1 MEEQDG
7 AGAWSSGEDGNGSG
21 PSVPGRWLYNG
32 TGEGPPPLLT
42 DAWLVP
48 LFYALVMALGLLG
61 NALLL
66 FVLSRR
72 RGVRTA
78 THCYLANL
86 AITDVVFLLCCVPFT
101 ATLYPLPGWVFGE
114 FMCKFV
120 NYVQQVTVQATCLT
134 LTAMSVDRCYA
145 TLFPLRSLR
154 HRTAHS
160 AMAISTAIWLGEAA
174 PREPHPSSAPP
185 IPHPQHPSPSFPSPR
200 MRERSSRET
209 AKRRCREK
217 AEIREY
223 LPYSPLFSPPAAH
236 LALPPP
242 PPPATSA
249 SFLFSPKGPAP
260 RLTLFRHLRL
270 PGPFT
275 WPWLMLLPLSPSPPL
290 SSFPSPPPFSSS
302 PSSSSPLLPSPFF
315 LFPFSSLFLLPPFP
329 SSSCLFLLPPFPS
342 SSCLFL
348 LPLSPSSS
356 CLFLPSSSLSSSPSS
371 FSSLLPLLLST
382 LPSPPPL
389 PSPPA
394 ASSFSP
400 HSFSS
405 FSLPLPLSFSSSPGS
420 LALAVPAALPPR
432 LELGYWYGLRIYCT
446 EAFASQSG
454 ARALGLYTF
463 LVAYLLPLATIVL
476 CAACVLHR
484 LRRPAVGPLEAGHQA
499 PPGPPPSRARVS
511 RMVVAVVVVFAVC
524 WGPIQLFLLLQGLAP
539 PARPS
544 YTTYKLKTWANCM
557 SYANS
562 ALNPLVYAFLGHN
575 FRKSFHKAI
584 PLLSRPPAP
593 GALPPTRGL
602 VPLA

>member
-1 MEEQDG
+1 MEEKDG
-7 AGAWSSGEDGNGSG
+7 AGNGSR
-21 PSVPGRWLYNG
+21 PSIPGRWLDNG

-72 RGVRTA
+72 RGTRTA

-86 AITDVVFLLCCVPFT
+86 AVTDVVFLLCCVPFT

-154 HRTAHS
+154 HRTAHG
-160 AMAISTAIWLGEAA
+160 AMAVSTAIWL
-174 PREPHPSSAPP
+174 
-185 IPHPQHPSPSFPSPR
+185 
-200 MRERSSRET
+200 
-209 AKRRCREK
+209 
-217 AEIREY
+217 
-223 LPYSPLFSPPAAH
+223 
-236 LALPPP
+236 
-242 PPPATSA
+242 
-249 SFLFSPKGPAP
+249 
-260 RLTLFRHLRL
+260 
-270 PGPFT
+270 
-275 WPWLMLLPLSPSPPL
+275 
-290 SSFPSPPPFSSS
+290 
-302 PSSSSPLLPSPFF
+302 
-315 LFPFSSLFLLPPFP
+315 
-329 SSSCLFLLPPFPS
+329 
-342 SSCLFL
+342 
-348 LPLSPSSS
+348 
-356 CLFLPSSSLSSSPSS
+356 
-371 FSSLLPLLLST
+371 
-382 LPSPPPL
+382 
-389 PSPPA
+389 
-394 ASSFSP
+394 
-400 HSFSS
+400 
-405 FSLPLPLSFSSSPGS
+405 GS

-446 EAFASQSG
+446 EVFPSLSG
-454 ARALGLYTF
+454 ARALGVYTF
-463 LVAYLLPLATIVL
+463 LVAYLLPLATIGL

-499 PPGPPPSRARVS
+499 PPGPRPSRARVS

-524 WGPIQLFLLLQGLAP
+524 WGPIQLFLLLQGLTP
-539 PARPS
+539 SARPS
-544 YTTYKLKTWANCM
+544 YTTYKFKTWANCM

-593 GALPPTRGL
+593 EALPATRDL